1 MNNIDTT
8 SATATAI
15 ANNEPI
21 VATADSPVN
30 SATLKTP
37 VVLGIDIGGTNLR
50 VGLVDAL
57 GALVD
62 SRRVSSQEAL
72 SGSDPMTKLADYLE
86 GYLAE
91 MLDGKYEL
99 KAISVGFPSV
109 VDATRT
115 VVLQTT
121 FIPGLN
127 NVNVP
132 GRLSRFGVPVFI
144 DRDVNMI
151 IRYDAKRLNLQNLEG
166 VTFGCYVGTGIGCAL
181 AVDGKILAGLHGVAG
196 ELGHIYEA
204 TGRTCGCGLEG
215 CSETAASGN
224 ALVRELEAHHPGA
237 SIDDAFSEYGDEQFI
252 DDWLEHL
259 AWTFSTVIN
268 LLDPAKIIIGGGVTQ
283 MKGFPKQRLEEK
295 IKRMSR
301 KPYPAED
308 LPIVYTIPGKYDG
321 VIGAALCALE
331 QI

>member
-1 MNNIDTT
+1 MSNT
-8 SATATAI
+8 TAI
-15 ANNEPI
+15 TNNEPT

-72 SGSDPMTKLADYLE
+72 SGDDPMTKLADYLE
-86 GYLAE
+86 GYLSE
-91 MLDGKYEL
+91 VLDGKYEL

-132 GRLSRFGVPVFI
+132 QRLSRFGVPRVHRPRCEH
-144 DRDVNMI
+144 DYSPRCEASEPPASRGRDL
-151 IRYDAKRLNLQNLEG
+151 RLLR
-166 VTFGCYVGTGIGCAL
+166 
-181 AVDGKILAGLHGVAG
+181 
-196 ELGHIYEA
+196 GHRHRLRACRRRQGSWSVCTAWPASSA
-204 TGRTCGCGLEG
+204 T
-215 CSETAASGN
+215 
-224 ALVRELEAHHPGA
+224 
-237 SIDDAFSEYGDEQFI
+237 
-252 DDWLEHL
+252 
-259 AWTFSTVIN
+259 STRP
-268 LLDPAKIIIGGGVTQ
+268 PA
-283 MKGFPKQRLEEK
+283 
-295 IKRMSR
+295 
-301 KPYPAED
+301 
-308 LPIVYTIPGKYDG
+308 
-321 VIGAALCALE
+321 
-331 QI
+331 

>member
-1 MNNIDTT
+1 MTTNITPTLGAT
-8 SATATAI
+8 SSAMSTPSI
-15 ANNEPI
+15 
-21 VATADSPVN
+21 ATADSPVN
-30 SATLKTP
+30 SATLTTP

-50 VGLVDAL
+50 VGLVDQL

-72 SGSDPMTKLADYLE
+72 SGDDPMGKLADYLE
-86 GYLAE
+86 KYLAE
-91 MLDGKYEL
+91 TLDGKYDL
-99 KAISVGFPSV
+99 KAISIGFPSV

-115 VVLQTT
+115 TVIQTT

-127 NVNVP
+127 NINVP
-132 GRLSRFGVPVFI
+132 ERLARFQVPVFI

-151 IRYDAKRLNLQNLEG
+151 LRYDAKRLDLQGLEG

-181 AVDGKILAGLHGVAG
+181 AMDGRILVGRHGVAG

-204 TGRTCGCGLEG
+204 TGRRCGCGLDG

-237 SIDDAFSEYGDEQFI
+237 VIDDAFSDHGDEPFI
-252 DDWLEHL
+252 DQWLEHL

-268 LLDPAKIIIGGGVTQ
+268 LLDPAKIIIGGGVAQ
-283 MKGFPKQRLEEK
+283 MKDFPKARLEEK

-321 VIGAALCALE
+321 VIGAALCAYE

>member
-1 MNNIDTT
+1 MSI
-8 SATATAI
+8 TATDTASHVGT
-15 ANNEPI
+15 PI
-21 VATADSPVN
+21 SSASIATADSPVN

-50 VGLVDAL
+50 VGLVDQL

-72 SGSDPMTKLADYLE
+72 SGTDPMGKLADYLDR
-86 GYLAE
+86 YLAE
-91 MLDGKYEL
+91 TLDDTYDL
-99 KAISVGFPSV
+99 KAIAVGFPSV
-109 VDATRT
+109 VDASRT
-115 VVLQTT
+115 TVIQTT

-132 GRLSRFGVPVFI
+132 DRLSRFGVPVFI

-151 IRYDAKRLNLQNLEG
+151 IRYDAKRLGLQGARG

-181 AVDGKILAGLHGVAG
+181 AVDGNILVGLHGVAG

-204 TGRTCGCGLEG
+204 TGIRCGCGLDG
-215 CSETAASGN
+215 CSETMASGN
-224 ALVRELEAHHPGA
+224 ALVRELETHHPGA
-237 SIDDAFSEYGDEQFI
+237 VIDDAFSEYGDEEFI
-252 DDWLEHL
+252 EQWLEHL

-268 LLDPAKIIIGGGVTQ
+268 LLDPTTIIIGGGVTQ
-283 MKGFPKQRLEEK
+283 MKDFPKAKLEEK

-331 QI
+331 QL

>member
-1 MNNIDTT
+1 M
-8 SATATAI
+8 
-15 ANNEPI
+15 
-21 VATADSPVN
+21 
-30 SATLKTP
+30 
-37 VVLGIDIGGTNLR
+37 
-50 VGLVDAL
+50 
-57 GALVD
+57 
-62 SRRVSSQEAL
+62 
-72 SGSDPMTKLADYLE
+72 
-86 GYLAE
+86 
-91 MLDGKYEL
+91 
-99 KAISVGFPSV
+99 
-109 VDATRT
+109 
-115 VVLQTT
+115 
-121 FIPGLN
+121 
-127 NVNVP
+127 
-132 GRLSRFGVPVFI
+132 
-144 DRDVNMI
+144 
-151 IRYDAKRLNLQNLEG
+151 
-166 VTFGCYVGTGIGCAL
+166 
-181 AVDGKILAGLHGVAG
+181 DGKILAGLHGVAG

>member
-1 MNNIDTT
+1 MSNT
-8 SATATAI
+8 TAI
-15 ANNEPI
+15 TNNEPT

-72 SGSDPMTKLADYLE
+72 SGDDPMTKLADYLE
-86 GYLAE
+86 GYLGE
-91 MLDGKYEL
+91 VLDGKYEL

-115 VVLQTT
+115 VVLHTT

-132 GRLSRFGVPVFI
+132 ERLSRFGVPVFI

-151 IRYDAKRLNLQNLEG
+151 IRYDAKRLNLQHLEG

-181 AVDGKILAGLHGVAG
+181 AVDGKILVGLHGVDG
-196 ELGHIYEA
+196 ELGLSTKPLDAPAAADWRAAPKRRPPA
-204 TGRTCGCGLEG
+204 TRSSESSKRIIRAPPSTTRSPCTETNRSSTIGWNISPGPSRPSSTC
-215 CSETAASGN
+215 STRPRSSSAA
-224 ALVRELEAHHPGA
+224 A
-237 SIDDAFSEYGDEQFI
+237 
-252 DDWLEHL
+252 
-259 AWTFSTVIN
+259 
-268 LLDPAKIIIGGGVTQ
+268 
-283 MKGFPKQRLEEK
+283 
-295 IKRMSR
+295 
-301 KPYPAED
+301 
-308 LPIVYTIPGKYDG
+308 
-321 VIGAALCALE
+321 
-331 QI
+331 

>member
-8 SATATAI
+8 PATATAI

-132 GRLSRFGVPVFI
+132 ERLSRFGVPVFI

-166 VTFGCYVGTGIGCAL
+166 VTFGCYVGTGIG
-181 AVDGKILAGLHGVAG
+181 
-196 ELGHIYEA
+196 
-204 TGRTCGCGLEG
+204 
-215 CSETAASGN
+215 
-224 ALVRELEAHHPGA
+224 
-237 SIDDAFSEYGDEQFI
+237 
-252 DDWLEHL
+252 
-259 AWTFSTVIN
+259 
-268 LLDPAKIIIGGGVTQ
+268 
-283 MKGFPKQRLEEK
+283 
-295 IKRMSR
+295 
-301 KPYPAED
+301 
-308 LPIVYTIPGKYDG
+308 
-321 VIGAALCALE
+321 
-331 QI
+331 

>member
-8 SATATAI
+8 PATATAI

-132 GRLSRFGVPVFI
+132 ERLSRFGVPVFI

-259 AWTFSTVIN
+259 A
-268 LLDPAKIIIGGGVTQ
+268 
-283 MKGFPKQRLEEK
+283 
-295 IKRMSR
+295 
-301 KPYPAED
+301 
-308 LPIVYTIPGKYDG
+308 
-321 VIGAALCALE
+321 
-331 QI
+331 

>member
-1 MNNIDTT
+1 M
-8 SATATAI
+8 
-15 ANNEPI
+15 
-21 VATADSPVN
+21 
-30 SATLKTP
+30 
-37 VVLGIDIGGTNLR
+37 
-50 VGLVDAL
+50 
-57 GALVD
+57 
-62 SRRVSSQEAL
+62 
-72 SGSDPMTKLADYLE
+72 
-86 GYLAE
+86 
-91 MLDGKYEL
+91 
-99 KAISVGFPSV
+99 
-109 VDATRT
+109 DATRT

-132 GRLSRFGVPVFI
+132 QRLSRFGVSVFI

-151 IRYDAKRLNLQNLEG
+151 IRYDAKRLNLQHLEG

-181 AVDGKILAGLHGVAG
+181 AVDGKILVGLHGVAG

-204 TGRTCGCGLEG
+204 TGMTCGCGLEG

-237 SIDDAFSEYGDEQFI
+237 SIDDAFITYGDEPFI

>member
-1 MNNIDTT
+1 MSNT
-8 SATATAI
+8 TAI
-15 ANNEPI
+15 TNNEPT

-50 VGLVDAL
+50 GGLVDAL

-72 SGSDPMTKLADYLE
+72 SGDDPMTKLADYLE
-86 GYLAE
+86 GYLSE
-91 MLDGKYEL
+91 VLDGKYEL

-132 GRLSRFGVPVFI
+132 QRLSRFGVPVFI

-151 IRYDAKRLNLQNLEG
+151 IRHDAKRLNLQHLEG
-166 VTFGCYVGTGIGCAL
+166 VTFGCYVGTGIG
-181 AVDGKILAGLHGVAG
+181 
-196 ELGHIYEA
+196 
-204 TGRTCGCGLEG
+204 
-215 CSETAASGN
+215 
-224 ALVRELEAHHPGA
+224 
-237 SIDDAFSEYGDEQFI
+237 
-252 DDWLEHL
+252 
-259 AWTFSTVIN
+259 
-268 LLDPAKIIIGGGVTQ
+268 
-283 MKGFPKQRLEEK
+283 
-295 IKRMSR
+295 
-301 KPYPAED
+301 
-308 LPIVYTIPGKYDG
+308 
-321 VIGAALCALE
+321 
-331 QI
+331 

>member
-8 SATATAI
+8 PATTI

-37 VVLGIDIGGTNLR
+37 VVLGIDIGGANLR

-127 NVNVP
+127 NVNMP
-132 GRLSRFGVPVFI
+132 ERLSRFGVPVFI

-181 AVDGKILAGLHGVAG
+181 AVDGKILAGLHGVTSTKRPAG
-196 ELGHIYEA
+196 PAAAGWKAAPKRPPPAMRWYVSSKRTIRAPPSTTRSASMA
-204 TGRTCGCGLEG
+204 TSSSSTTGWSISPGPSRPSSICLIRRK
-215 CSETAASGN
+215 SSSAA
-224 ALVRELEAHHPGA
+224 A
-237 SIDDAFSEYGDEQFI
+237 
-252 DDWLEHL
+252 
-259 AWTFSTVIN
+259 
-268 LLDPAKIIIGGGVTQ
+268 
-283 MKGFPKQRLEEK
+283 
-295 IKRMSR
+295 
-301 KPYPAED
+301 
-308 LPIVYTIPGKYDG
+308 
-321 VIGAALCALE
+321 
-331 QI
+331 

>member
-8 SATATAI
+8 PATATAI

-37 VVLGIDIGGTNLR
+37 VVLGIDIGGTNSGVAWSTLS
-50 VGLVDAL
+50 VHSSIPAAV
-57 GALVD
+57 
-62 SRRVSSQEAL
+62 RRISSGRSYDQASIISKAIL
-72 SGSDPMTKLADYLE
+72 PKCSMAN
-86 GYLAE
+86 
-91 MLDGKYEL
+91 EL

-132 GRLSRFGVPVFI
+132 ERLSRFGVPVFI

-259 AWTFSTVIN
+259 AWTFSPSSICEKSSSMATV
-268 LLDPAKIIIGGGVTQ
+268 
-283 MKGFPKQRLEEK
+283 MKGFQAAARRENQAHV
-295 IKRMSR
+295 R
-301 KPYPAED
+301 KP
-308 LPIVYTIPGKYDG
+308 PGRGSADR
-321 VIGAALCALE
+321 LHHPW
-331 QI
+331 

>member
-1 MNNIDTT
+1 MNNINTT
-8 SATATAI
+8 PATAI

-72 SGSDPMTKLADYLE
+72 SGNDPMTKLADYLE

-132 GRLSRFGVPVFI
+132 ERLSRFGVPVFI

-181 AVDGKILAGLHGVAG
+181 AVDGKILDGLHGVAG

-215 CSETAASGN
+215 CSKRPPPAMRWYVSLKRTIRAPPSTTRSASMAMSSSSMTGWSIS
-224 ALVRELEAHHPGA
+224 PGPSRPS
-237 SIDDAFSEYGDEQFI
+237 SICLI
-252 DDWLEHL
+252 
-259 AWTFSTVIN
+259 
-268 LLDPAKIIIGGGVTQ
+268 
-283 MKGFPKQRLEEK
+283 R
-295 IKRMSR
+295 R
-301 KPYPAED
+301 KSSSA
-308 LPIVYTIPGKYDG
+308 V
-321 VIGAALCALE
+321 A
-331 QI
+331 

>member
-1 MNNIDTT
+1 MSNT
-8 SATATAI
+8 TAI
-15 ANNEPI
+15 TNNEPT

-72 SGSDPMTKLADYLE
+72 SGDDPMTKLADYLE
-86 GYLAE
+86 GYLSE
-91 MLDGKYEL
+91 VLDGKYEL

-115 VVLQTT
+115 VVFQTT

-132 GRLSRFGVPVFI
+132 QRLSRFGVPVFI

-151 IRYDAKRLNLQNLEG
+151 IRHDAKRLNLQHLEG
-166 VTFGCYVGTGIGCAL
+166 VTFGCYVGTGM
-181 AVDGKILAGLHGVAG
+181 
-196 ELGHIYEA
+196 
-204 TGRTCGCGLEG
+204 TCGCGLEG

-237 SIDDAFSEYGDEQFI
+237 SIDDAFITYGDEPFI

-268 LLDPAKIIIGGGVTQ
+268 PLDPAKIIIGGGVTQ

>member
-1 MNNIDTT
+1 MNNINTT
-8 SATATAI
+8 PATATAI

-132 GRLSRFGVPVFI
+132 ERLSRFGVPVFI

-204 TGRTCGCGLEG
+204 T
-215 CSETAASGN
+215 ASGN

-237 SIDDAFSEYGDEQFI
+237 SIDDAFSEYGNEQFI

>member
-1 MNNIDTT
+1 MSNT
-8 SATATAI
+8 TAI
-15 ANNEPI
+15 TNNEPT

-72 SGSDPMTKLADYLE
+72 SGDDPMTKLADYLE
-86 GYLAE
+86 GYLSE
-91 MLDGKYEL
+91 VLDGKYEL

-132 GRLSRFGVPVFI
+132 QRLSRFGVPVFI

-151 IRYDAKRLNLQNLEG
+151 IRHDAKRLNLQHLEG
-166 VTFGCYVGTGIGCAL
+166 VTFGCYVGTGM
-181 AVDGKILAGLHGVAG
+181 
-196 ELGHIYEA
+196 
-204 TGRTCGCGLEG
+204 TCGCGLEG

-237 SIDDAFSEYGDEQFI
+237 SIDDAFITYGDEPFI